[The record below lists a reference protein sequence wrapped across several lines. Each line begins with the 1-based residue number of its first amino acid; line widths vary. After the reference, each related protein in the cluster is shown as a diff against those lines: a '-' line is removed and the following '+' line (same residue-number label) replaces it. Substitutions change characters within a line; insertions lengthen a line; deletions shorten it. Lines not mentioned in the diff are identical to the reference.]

1 MNPVNNKACLV
12 RYLLAEFFVLMNQSS
27 DTSIVYIMFQDKLLA
42 GNALRFL
49 GLDRSQFEDDAPV
62 S

>member
-1 MNPVNNKACLV
+1 MN
-12 RYLLAEFFVLMNQSS
+12 LLAEFFVFMNQSS
-27 DTSIVYIMFQDKLLA
+27 DTSIIYITLQDKLLA

-49 GLDRSQFEDDAPV
+49 GLDRSQFEDDAPG